1 MSVLVAGGGEAPSI
15 AGPLSPVSGGYKP
28 SRNILRNMDRTE
40 IAEMSPL
47 PDGASEFVERK
58 LEDEHGYLSWLNTS
72 VEAIERGRVVLSI
85 PFDEKLTNADGR
97 TIHGGVAATL
107 IDTAGG
113 VAQRTTFEDPLD
125 GGVAT
130 VNLNANY
137 LRPADG
143 DLRAEAEVVRAG
155 GSVGVSE
162 MTVTTAGNGG
172 EGEATT
178 DGRDEDRSEVVVV
191 GQGSFRLFRE

>member
-1 MSVLVAGGGEAPSI
+1 
-15 AGPLSPVSGGYKP
+15 
-28 SRNILRNMDRTE
+28 MDRTD
-40 IAEMSPL
+40 IAEMDPL
-47 PDGASEFVERK
+47 PADATEFVERK

-72 VEAIERGRVVLSI
+72 VETIERGRVVLSI
-85 PFDEKLTNADGR
+85 PFDDKLTNADGR

-113 VAQRTTFEDPLD
+113 VAQRTTFENPLG

-130 VNLNANY
+130 VNLDANY
-137 LRPADG
+137 LRPATG

-155 GSVGVSE
+155 GSIGVSE
-162 MTVTTAGNGG
+162 MTVTTAVDGAGG
-172 EGEATT
+172 TDENDGE
-178 DGRDEDRSEVVVV
+178 ENRSEVVV